1 MNRPA
6 ARPRILTVS
15 IRGDDDVVTVRQRA
29 RTIAA
34 TLGLDVQDQTRVST
48 AVSELAR
55 NVQQYAGQGQATF
68 EIDDAL
74 DGRYLLVVVSDRG
87 PGIAAI
93 DRILGGTYVSS
104 TGMGVGLAGARRLSD
119 RFEIDTKPGA
129 GTTVTIGKRVPV
141 ASASIAEII
150 KAVTAALAAAK
161 PRGATEE
168 LREQNRALLD
178 ALSSLQEQRVES
190 DRLNA
195 ELSETNRGVVALYAE
210 LDERAED
217 LRRASESKSQF
228 LSMISHELR
237 TPLTSVVNLTRL
249 LLDRM
254 DGDLTSEQ
262 ERQITLIRKSV
273 LSLTDMVNDLLDLA
287 KIEAGKTSL
296 RLAPMLVCEMISGLR
311 GVFRPVMQNESVT
324 LSFDDVDPA
333 LTLCTD
339 EGKLAQVLRNFI
351 SNAVKFTERGDIRL
365 SIGLDAPDRI
375 TFEVSDTGVGI
386 APDDQQRIFQDFTQL
401 DNPKQRHVKGTGL
414 GLSLSRKIAH
424 LLGGEIGVRSVL
436 GDGSTFW
443 ICIPRSHPRAD
454 PSCAETIIE
463 MVGEPAP
470 AIGEN
475 AHDG

>member
-1 MNRPA
+1 MNRPSS
-6 ARPRILTVS
+6 RPRILTVS

-34 TLGLDVQDQTRVST
+34 ALGLDVQDQTRLST

-55 NVQQYAGQGQATF
+55 NVQQYAGEGQATF
-68 EIDDAL
+68 EIDDTPE
-74 DGRYLLVVVSDRG
+74 GRYLLVVVMDRG
-87 PGIAAI
+87 PGIPAVE
-93 DRILGGTYVSS
+93 RIMAGTYISP
-104 TGMGVGLAGARRLSD
+104 TGMGIGLAGARRLSD

-141 ASASIAEII
+141 AAANLAEVL
-150 KAVTAALAAAK
+150 KAVTGALAATK

-168 LREQNRALLD
+168 LREQNRALLA
-178 ALSSLQEQRVES
+178 ALAGLEEQRVES

-217 LRRASESKSQF
+217 LRKASESKSRF

-273 LSLTDMVNDLLDLA
+273 LSLTEMVNDLLDLA
-287 KIEAGKTSL
+287 KIEAGKTSM
-296 RLAPMLVCEMISGLR
+296 RLAPVSVSEMISGLR
-311 GVFRPVMQNESVT
+311 GVFRPVMQNDAVALTFE
-324 LSFDDVDPA
+324 DVDPT
-333 LTLCTD
+333 LMLCTD
-339 EGKLAQVLRNFI
+339 EGKLAQVLRNFV
-351 SNAVKFTERGDIRL
+351 SNAVKFTERGEVRL
-365 SIGLDAPDRI
+365 NVALDVPEQI
-375 TFEVSDTGVGI
+375 TFEVCDTGVGI
-386 APDDQQRIFQDFTQL
+386 APDDQQRIFQDFAQL
-401 DNPKQRHVKGTGL
+401 DNPKQKHVKGTGL
-414 GLSLSRKIAH
+414 GLSLSRKIAR
-424 LLGGEIGVRSVL
+424 LLGGEIGVRSTL
-436 GDGSTFW
+436 GAGSTFW
-443 ICIPRSHPRAD
+443 ISIPRSHPRAD
-454 PSCAETIIE
+454 PNCAETIIE
-463 MVGEPAP
+463 MVGESDP

>member
-1 MNRPA
+1 MTRPA
-6 ARPRILTVS
+6 SRPRILTVS

-55 NVQQYAGQGQATF
+55 NIQQYAGEGQATF
-68 EIDDAL
+68 EIDDAP
-74 DGRYLLVVVSDRG
+74 DGRYLLVVMSDRG
-87 PGIAAI
+87 PGIAAV
-93 DRILGGTYVSS
+93 DNILGGTYVSS

-119 RFEIDTKPGA
+119 RFAIETKPGV

-141 ASASIAEII
+141 ASASIAEVL

-168 LREQNRALLD
+168 LREQNRSLLA
-178 ALSSLQEQRVES
+178 ALSSLEEQRVEA

-217 LRRASESKSQF
+217 LKRASESKSRF

-254 DGDLTSEQ
+254 DGELTSEQ

-273 LSLTDMVNDLLDLA
+273 LSLTEMVNDLLDLA

-296 RLAPMLVCEMISGLR
+296 RLAPVSVSEMISGLR
-311 GVFRPVMQNESVT
+311 GVFRPVLQSDAVA

-333 LTLCTD
+333 VTLCTD

-351 SNAVKFTERGDIRL
+351 SNAVKFTERGEIRL
-365 SIGLDAPDRI
+365 SIRLREEDRI

-386 APDDQQRIFQDFTQL
+386 APDDVRRIFQDFAQL
-401 DNPKQRHVKGTGL
+401 DNPKQRLVKGTGL

-424 LLGGEIGVRSVL
+424 LLGGDIGVRSTL
-436 GDGSTFW
+436 GAGSTFW

-454 PSCAETIIE
+454 PNCAETIIE
-463 MVGEPAP
+463 MVASSPQP
-470 AIGEN
+470 SEN

>member
-1 MNRPA
+1 
-6 ARPRILTVS
+6 
-15 IRGDDDVVTVRQRA
+15 
-29 RTIAA
+29 
-34 TLGLDVQDQTRVST
+34 
-48 AVSELAR
+48 
-55 NVQQYAGQGQATF
+55 
-68 EIDDAL
+68 
-74 DGRYLLVVVSDRG
+74 
-87 PGIAAI
+87 
-93 DRILGGTYVSS
+93 
-104 TGMGVGLAGARRLSD
+104 
-119 RFEIDTKPGA
+119 
-129 GTTVTIGKRVPV
+129 
-141 ASASIAEII
+141 
-150 KAVTAALAAAK
+150 
-161 PRGATEE
+161 
-168 LREQNRALLD
+168 
-178 ALSSLQEQRVES
+178 LSSLQEQRVES

-470 AIGEN
+470 AIGET